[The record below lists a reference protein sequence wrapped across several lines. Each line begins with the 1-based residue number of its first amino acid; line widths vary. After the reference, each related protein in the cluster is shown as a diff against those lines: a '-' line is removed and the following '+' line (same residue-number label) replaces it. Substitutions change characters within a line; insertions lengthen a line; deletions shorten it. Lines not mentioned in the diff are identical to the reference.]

1 MIVVLSLSSFVA
13 NFILSI
19 SYSNAINFWK
29 LRPTEVL
36 TNITSALVRNV
47 RKKPVSQ
54 LHLSLIGK
62 RLARGEILRMVKYSN
77 LNPGLYLAISDP
89 ITTLDSKFSLS
100 REREHNSAQIDFFCI
115 KKKHAWI
122 VKIRVPSCYV

>member
-1 MIVVLSLSSFVA
+1 
-13 NFILSI
+13 
-19 SYSNAINFWK
+19 
-29 LRPTEVL
+29 VL

-115 KKKHAWI
+115 KKKT
-122 VKIRVPSCYV
+122 RLDCQN